1 MQISSLLLRRIF
13 HKICLCGYLGLFGS
27 STQKTFADPALFTG
41 GDIAFTLINL
51 DAPDSFTF
59 VSLLENPFFAK

>member
-1 MQISSLLLRRIF
+1 MGSLLIQSFLPQCIIY
-13 HKICLCGYLGLFGS
+13 KICIGYYGS

-41 GDIAFTLINL
+41 GDIAFTLINS